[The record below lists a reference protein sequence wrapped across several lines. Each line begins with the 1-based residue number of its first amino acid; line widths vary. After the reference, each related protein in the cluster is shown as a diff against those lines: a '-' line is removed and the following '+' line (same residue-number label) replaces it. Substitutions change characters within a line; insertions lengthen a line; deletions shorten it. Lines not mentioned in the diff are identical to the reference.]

1 MIQWRLS
8 EKQQISDQY
17 SVFWI
22 KEERGGREIK
32 EQRLL
37 ERRCQIIQNEL
48 GTRRGQEIEMGST
61 ETTKAEKDILM
72 DRCKYDPKAMRERTA
87 KLMGDERA
95 QRRDPKI

>member
-22 KEERGGREIK
+22 KEEREREIK
-32 EQRLL
+32 GQRLL
-37 ERRCQIIQNEL
+37 ETGSDNPERIRDKK
-48 GTRRGQEIEMGST
+48 GSEIEMGST
-61 ETTKAEKDILM
+61 GTTKMEKDILM

-87 KLMGDERA
+87 N
-95 QRRDPKI
+95 

>member
-17 SVFWI
+17 LVFWI
-22 KEERGGREIK
+22 RGRKGRERDEGAKVVRETVSDNPERIK
-32 EQRLL
+32 DKK
-37 ERRCQIIQNEL
+37 
-48 GTRRGQEIEMGST
+48 GPEIEMGST

-87 KLMGDERA
+87 N
-95 QRRDPKI
+95 